1 MAHAGFV
8 FTPAEA
14 GDDTGACLY
23 CHVALGNWDE
33 DDDPM
38 YVQTILALLRFQYI
52 PIQATSSGSKQSVG
66 PLPFP
71 CTRLR
76 FRASTIQTTVKT
88 TQDHEARHKG
98 QATDPYRRCIAYKNI
113 RWLRRRRSRTLSGN
127 WCQNPAEDC
136 VDFYCQNPANH
147 DPECF

>member
-38 YVQTILALLRFQYI
+38 YV
-52 PIQATSSGSKQSVG
+52 
-66 PLPFP
+66 
-71 CTRLR
+71 
-76 FRASTIQTTVKT
+76 
-88 TQDHEARHKG
+88 
-98 QATDPYRRCIAYKNI
+98 
-113 RWLRRRRSRTLSGN
+113 
-127 WCQNPAEDC
+127 
-136 VDFYCQNPANH
+136 
-147 DPECF
+147 